1 MQRVHVKRDDSVATI
16 TMNDG
21 KANVL
26 NKEFFDQFQAIL
38 AELEADESVKAVVL
52 TGHSKFFSAGL
63 DLKTL
68 PAMPKDELLPILVQF
83 SDLTLD
89 LFGFPK
95 PVIAAVNGHALTGGC
110 VLLLCCDRRLVV
122 DQGAKI
128 GLNEIAIGLA
138 LPAFVSE
145 LAVFALGPNG
155 VQEAVMEATVYDPSG
170 AVSVGYAHSAHA
182 PEQLLEEAS
191 AVARRLSRLS
201 TTAYGATKRRLRGA
215 AIARAKSVIGAEMQ
229 DFLSS
234 GPFA

>member
-1 MQRVHVKRDDSVATI
+1 MQRVHVERNDNVATI

-38 AELEADESVKAVVL
+38 AELEADDSVTAVIL
-52 TGHSKFFSAGL
+52 TGQAKFFSAGL

-68 PAMPKDELLPILVQF
+68 PAMSKAELMPILKQF

-95 PVIAAVNGHALTGGC
+95 PVVAAVNGHALAGGC

-145 LAVFALGPNG
+145 LAVFALGPHG
-155 VQEAVMEATVYDPSG
+155 VQEAVMEATVYEPSG
-170 AVSVGYAHSAHA
+170 AVAVGYAHSAH
-182 PEQLLEEAS
+182 S
-191 AVARRLSRLS
+191 SR
-201 TTAYGATKRRLRGA
+201 
-215 AIARAKSVIGAEMQ
+215 
-229 DFLSS
+229 
-234 GPFA
+234 